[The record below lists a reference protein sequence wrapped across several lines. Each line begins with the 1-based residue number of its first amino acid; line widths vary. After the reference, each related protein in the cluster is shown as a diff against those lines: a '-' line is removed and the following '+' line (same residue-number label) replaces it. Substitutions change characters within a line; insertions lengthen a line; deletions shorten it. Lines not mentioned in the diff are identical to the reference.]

1 VGSDASNGIY
11 SYKSNPALIQFS
23 GGDLASLI
31 FEGSVTVENGITVA
45 TSGAMTFS
53 HPVPSPLP
61 VVGGG
66 MAFAWSRRLRRRISL
81 AKADC

>member
-1 VGSDASNGIY
+1 
-11 SYKSNPALIQFS
+11 
-23 GGDLASLI
+23 
-31 FEGSVTVENGITVA
+31 
-45 TSGAMTFS
+45 
-53 HPVPSPLP
+53 